1 MQTGGLGMKGIPIT
15 LYNKK
20 EIGRDAFN
28 KPIYDEVPETVS
40 NVLIEAISSTEVL
53 EMLSLTGRKAVYRLG
68 IPKGDTHDWND
79 KKVSFFGQDFRT
91 IGIPVEGIEEMIP
104 LEWNKKVTVERYE

>member
-1 MQTGGLGMKGIPIT
+1 MKGIPIT
-15 LYNKK
+15 LYNKV

-28 KPIYDEVPETVS
+28 KPVYNDVPETVE

-53 EMLSLTGRKAVYRLG
+53 ETLSLTGRRAIYRLG
-68 IPKGDTHDWND
+68 IPKGDQHDWTD
-79 KKVSFFGQDFRT
+79 KKVRFFGQDFRT
-91 IGIPVEGIEEMIP
+91 IGIPIEGIEEMIP

>member
-1 MQTGGLGMKGIPIT
+1 MKGIPIT

-20 EIGRDAFN
+20 EIGRDEFN
-28 KPIYDEVPETVS
+28 KPIYDEVPEIVS
-40 NVLIEAISSTEVL
+40 NVLIEAINSTEVL

>member
-1 MQTGGLGMKGIPIT
+1 MKGIPIT
-15 LYNKK
+15 LYNKV

-28 KPIYDEVPETVS
+28 KPIYDDVPETVE
-40 NVLIEAISSTEVL
+40 NILIEPLSDSEVL
-53 EMLSLTGRKAVYRLG
+53 ETLSLTGRKAVYRIG
-68 IPKGDTHDWND
+68 IPKGDKHDWTD

-91 IGIPVEGIEEMIP
+91 IGIPLEGIEEMIP

>member
-1 MQTGGLGMKGIPIT
+1 MKGIPIT
-15 LYNKK
+15 LYNKV

-28 KPIYDEVPETVS
+28 KPIYDDVPETVE
-40 NVLIEAISSTEVL
+40 NILIEPLSDSEVL
-53 EMLSLTGRKAVYRLG
+53 ETLSLTGRKAVYRIG
-68 IPKGDTHDWND
+68 IPKGDQHGWTD

-91 IGIPVEGIEEMIP
+91 IGIPIEGIEEMIP

>member
-1 MQTGGLGMKGIPIT
+1 MKGIPIT
-15 LYNKK
+15 LYNKV

-28 KPIYDEVPETVS
+28 KPIYDDMPETVA
-40 NVLIEAISSTEVL
+40 NILIEPLSDSEVL
-53 EMLSLTGRKAVYRLG
+53 ETLSLTGRKAVYRIG
-68 IPKGDTHDWND
+68 IPKGDKHDWTD

-91 IGIPVEGIEEMIP
+91 IGIPLEGIEEMIP

>member
-1 MQTGGLGMKGIPIT
+1 MKGIPIT
-15 LYNKK
+15 LYNKV

-28 KPIYDEVPETVS
+28 KPVYNDVPETVE

-53 EMLSLTGRKAVYRLG
+53 ETLSLTGRRAIYRLG
-68 IPKGDTHDWND
+68 IPKGDQHDWTD

-91 IGIPVEGIEEMIP
+91 IGIPIEGIEEMIP

>member
-1 MQTGGLGMKGIPIT
+1 MKGIPIT
-15 LYNKK
+15 LHNKV

-28 KPIYDEVPETVS
+28 KPIYDDAPETVE
-40 NVLIEAISSTEVL
+40 NILIEPLSDSEVL
-53 EMLSLTGRKAVYRLG
+53 ETLSLTGRKAVYRIG
-68 IPKGDTHDWND
+68 IPKGDKHDWTD

-91 IGIPVEGIEEMIP
+91 IGIPLEGIEEMIP

>member
-1 MQTGGLGMKGIPIT
+1 MKGIPIT
-15 LYNKK
+15 LYNKV
-20 EIGRDAFN
+20 EIRRDAFN
-28 KPIYDEVPETVS
+28 KPIYDDVPETVE

-53 EMLSLTGRKAVYRLG
+53 ETLSLTGRRAIYRLG
-68 IPKGDTHDWND
+68 IPKGDQHDWTD

-91 IGIPVEGIEEMIP
+91 IGIPIEGIEEMIP

>member
-1 MQTGGLGMKGIPIT
+1 MKGIPIT

-20 EIGRDAFN
+20 EIGRDEFN
-28 KPIYDEVPETVS
+28 KPIYDEVPETVR
-40 NVLIEAISSTEVL
+40 NVLIEAINSTEVL

>member
-1 MQTGGLGMKGIPIT
+1 MKGIPIT

-20 EIGRDAFN
+20 EIGRDEFN
-28 KPIYDEVPETVS
+28 KPIYDEVPETVD
-40 NVLIEAISSTEVL
+40 NVLIEAINSTEVL

-79 KKVSFFGQDFRT
+79 KKVSFFGQNFRT

>member
-1 MQTGGLGMKGIPIT
+1 MKGIPIT
-15 LYNKK
+15 LYNKV

-28 KPIYDEVPETVS
+28 KPIYDDTPETVE
-40 NVLIEAISSTEVL
+40 NILIEPLSDSEVL
-53 EMLSLTGRKAVYRLG
+53 ETLSLTGRKAVYRIG
-68 IPKGDTHDWND
+68 IPKGDKHDWTD

-91 IGIPVEGIEEMIP
+91 IGIPLEGIEEMIP

>member
-1 MQTGGLGMKGIPIT
+1 MKGIPIT
-15 LYNKK
+15 LYNKI

-28 KPIYDEVPETVS
+28 KPIYDDVPETVE
-40 NVLIEAISSTEVL
+40 NILIEPLNDSEVL
-53 EMLSLTGRKAVYRLG
+53 ETLSLTGRKAVYRIG
-68 IPKGDTHDWND
+68 IPKGDKHDWTD

-91 IGIPVEGIEEMIP
+91 IGIPIEGIEEMIP

>member
-1 MQTGGLGMKGIPIT
+1 MKGIPIT
-15 LYNKK
+15 LYKK
-20 EIGRDAFN
+20 VEIGRDAFN
-28 KPIYDEVPETVS
+28 KPVYEDVPETVE

-53 EMLSLTGRKAVYRLG
+53 ETLSLTGRRAIYRLG
-68 IPKGDTHDWND
+68 IPKGDQHDWTD

-91 IGIPVEGIEEMIP
+91 IGIPIEGIEEMIP

>member
-1 MQTGGLGMKGIPIT
+1 MKGIPIT
-15 LYNKK
+15 LYNKV

-28 KPIYDEVPETVS
+28 KPIYDDVPETVE
-40 NVLIEAISSTEVL
+40 NILIEPLSDSEVL
-53 EMLSLTGRKAVYRLG
+53 ETLSLTGRKAVYRIG
-68 IPKGDTHDWND
+68 IPKGDQHDWTD

-91 IGIPVEGIEEMIP
+91 IGIPIEGIEEMIP

>member
-1 MQTGGLGMKGIPIT
+1 MKGIPIT
-15 LYNKK
+15 LYNKV

-28 KPIYDEVPETVS
+28 KPIYDDMPETVE
-40 NVLIEAISSTEVL
+40 NILIEPLSDSEVL
-53 EMLSLTGRKAVYRLG
+53 ETLSLTGRKAVYRIG
-68 IPKGDTHDWND
+68 IPKGDKHDWTD

-91 IGIPVEGIEEMIP
+91 IGIPLEGIEEMIP

>member
-1 MQTGGLGMKGIPIT
+1 MKGIPIT
-15 LYNKK
+15 LYNKV

-28 KPIYDEVPETVS
+28 KPIYDDVPETVE
-40 NVLIEAISSTEVL
+40 NILIEPLSDSEVL
-53 EMLSLTGRKAVYRLG
+53 ETVSLTGRKAVYRLG
-68 IPKGDTHDWND
+68 IPKGDKHDWTD

-91 IGIPVEGIEEMIP
+91 IGIPLEGIEEMIP